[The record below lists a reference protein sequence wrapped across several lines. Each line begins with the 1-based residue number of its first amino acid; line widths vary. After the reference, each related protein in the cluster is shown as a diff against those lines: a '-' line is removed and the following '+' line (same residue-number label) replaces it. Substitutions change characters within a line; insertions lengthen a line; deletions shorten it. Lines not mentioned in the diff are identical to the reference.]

1 MQGAVTSLPMTTRG
15 VGQLEPDPF
24 RSSVCLQAEQFETFH
39 EASTYETA
47 IYQESAQHAQA
58 ILLEALKALRM
69 AETPRASVAI
79 VESKLDWGIKDTVC
93 EKASAVNTLK
103 SISCSCYREVE
114 KH

>member
-47 IYQESAQHAQA
+47 IYQESAQHAQV
-58 ILLEALKALRM
+58 ILLKALKALSM
-69 AETPRASVAI
+69 AETPRTSVEI
-79 VESKLDWGIKDTVC
+79 VESRLECGIEDVIC

-103 SISCSCYREVE
+103 SISCSCY
-114 KH
+114 